1 MSVYIPPGGRAQVDL
16 GGVPRGERIRLRRAT
31 TRTAARRRAREPRPS
46 QVPEHAFDPDPAV
59 PAEHDGRGF
68 CQWCSVAGE
77 PGDARHP
84 HGAPQMRPPVPDEA
98 AEVAA
103 RILGE
108 KPDPR

>member
-1 MSVYIPPGGRAQVDL
+1 MSVYIPPGGRPRVDL
-16 GGVPRGERIRLRRAT
+16 DGASRHERARLRRTAT
-31 TRTAARRRAREPRPS
+31 RRRAREPRPS

-59 PAEHDGRGF
+59 PVGHDGRGF
-68 CQWCSVAGE
+68 CLWCGCAGE

-84 HGAPQMRPPVPDEA
+84 DGAPPMRPPVPAEA

-108 KPDPR
+108 RPDPR